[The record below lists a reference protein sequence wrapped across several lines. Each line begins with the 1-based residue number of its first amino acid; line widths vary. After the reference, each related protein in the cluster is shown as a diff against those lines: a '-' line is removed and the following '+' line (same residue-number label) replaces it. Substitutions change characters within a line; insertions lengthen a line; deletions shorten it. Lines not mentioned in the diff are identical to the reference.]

1 MVVEQNDKR
10 RQYQRDYRERNKD
23 RMKNYLKGY
32 RAKKNRGKKSEGL
45 NF

>member
-10 RQYQRDYRERNKD
+10 RQYQRDYREKNKD

-32 RAKKNRGKKSEGL
+32 RAKKSRGKKSEGL